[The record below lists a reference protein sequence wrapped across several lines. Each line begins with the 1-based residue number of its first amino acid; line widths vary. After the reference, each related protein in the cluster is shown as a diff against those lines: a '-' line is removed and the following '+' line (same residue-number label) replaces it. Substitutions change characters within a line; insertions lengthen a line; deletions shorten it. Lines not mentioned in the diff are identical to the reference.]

1 MSRPAAIGFVTAS
14 PSHRNARMVP
24 APCGASVVA
33 RVATTV
39 PAARGSRGNGRLA
52 AFRGDP
58 HG

>member
-1 MSRPAAIGFVTAS
+1 MSRRSAFKFATAS
-14 PSHRNARMVP
+14 PSYRNARMAL

-33 RVATTV
+33 RGATTV